1 MSNSI
6 EPAIDIDFLRGID
19 IGIDIDFSDMGTIDI
34 GIGIDIDFLAFGKLT
49 LALTL
54 TVFRFNVNGVKTHQ
68 SLPVLSIIK
77 CNAPSNPYQN
87 QNNDASIQFPCLF
100 EARFHK
106 QRQIIDT
113 GIDIGI
119 DIEPKHWTLKLKL
132 ALIRG

>member
-19 IGIDIDFSDMGTIDI
+19 IGIDIDFSDIGTID
-34 GIGIDIDFLAFGKLT
+34 IGIDIDFLAFGKLT

-68 SLPVLSIIK
+68 SVPVLSIIK

-87 QNNDASIQFPCLF
+87 QNNYASIQFPCLF
-100 EARFHK
+100 EA
-106 QRQIIDT
+106 
-113 GIDIGI
+113 
-119 DIEPKHWTLKLKL
+119 
-132 ALIRG
+132 

>member
-19 IGIDIDFSDMGTIDI
+19 IGIGIDFSDFGTID
-34 GIGIDIDFLAFGKLT
+34 IGIDIDFLAFGKLT
-49 LALTL
+49 LVLTL
-54 TVFRFNVNGVKTHQ
+54 TFFRFNVNGVKTHQ
-68 SLPVLSIIK
+68 SLPVWSIIK
-77 CNAPSNPYQN
+77 SNATSNPYQN
-87 QNNDASIQFPCLF
+87 QKNNASIQFTCLF
-100 EARFHK
+100 EARFLK

-119 DIEPKHWTLKLKL
+119 DIEPKHWTLTLKL